1 MVISSKSPL
10 IKVMV
15 VAIAAIV
22 LLIPLAMLRDLV
34 SERTRMRDSAYEQVA
49 GGWGGPQ
56 LAGGPVIAIPVQLP
70 SSQCGAAVTRTWYV
84 LPETLDIRAR
94 ITVQDEPR
102 RVAIYDVPIFLASVE
117 MSAQFDLARHLARL
131 MRECPDAQPQIE
143 SARLFVPV
151 DDPRGVRDVRLSDAD
166 WVTPTLEPA
175 TGASLNGLTAPLIP
189 QSGIATGQR
198 SLKLSMEIA
207 GTRSFAFLP
216 LARAVDAEVSG
227 NWPHP
232 GFTRGFL
239 PTQRSVS
246 ASGFEARWRIL
257 ELNRAYGGA
266 WFVEDATREKLVGS
280 AFGVDI
286 VQPADLYQRV
296 ERSVKYG
303 GLFVAFTFLALF
315 LWERLGNRL
324 VHPIQYGLIGLSLS
338 VFYLL
343 LLALAEQ
350 IGFAAA
356 YAAAAVAQCAL
367 LGVFL
372 AGAFRDRRAGVGASS
387 SFAVMFT
394 VLYLLV
400 TSEEYSLLAG
410 SIVLFAMV
418 AAAMLLTRKL
428 DWYAREA

>member
-1 MVISSKSPL
+1 MVLSSKSPL
-10 IKVMV
+10 IKVMT

-22 LLIPLAMLRDLV
+22 LLIPLAMLRGLV
-34 SERTRMRDSAYEQVA
+34 SERTQMRDSAYAQVA
-49 GGWGGPQ
+49 SGWGGPQ
-56 LAGGPVIAIPVQLP
+56 LLGAPVLAIPVSEP
-70 SSQCGAAVTRTWYV
+70 GANGGTITRMWYV
-84 LPETLDIRAR
+84 LPESLDIRTG
-94 ITVQDEPR
+94 ITVQAEPR
-102 RVAIYDVPIFLASVE
+102 RVAIYDVPIFLASVQ
-117 MSAQFDLARHLARL
+117 MAAQFDLPRHLARL
-131 MRECPDAQPQIE
+131 MREVPDAQPQLE
-143 SARLFVPV
+143 SARLFLPV
-151 DDPRGVRDVRLSDAD
+151 EDPRGVRDVRLSEAD
-166 WVTPTLEPA
+166 WVMPTLEPA
-175 TGASLNGLTAPLIP
+175 TGASLTGLTAQLVA
-189 QSGIATGQR
+189 QSGIGTSQR
-198 SLKLSMEIA
+198 SLKVSMEVA
-207 GTRSFAFLP
+207 GTRSLGFLP
-216 LARAVDAEVSG
+216 MARSVAAHISG

-239 PTQRSVS
+239 PTERSSS
-246 ASGFEARWRIL
+246 ASGFEARWSVL

-266 WFVEDATREKLVGS
+266 WFVEQAEKQTILDS

-315 LWERLGNRL
+315 LWERLANRL

-356 YAAAAVAQCAL
+356 YGAAAVAQCAL
-367 LGVFL
+367 LGVYL
-372 AGAFRDRRAGVGASS
+372 AGAFRDRRAGIGSS
-387 SFAVMFT
+387 ASFALMFT

-400 TSEEYSLLAG
+400 TSEDYSLLAG
-410 SIVLFAMV
+410 SVVLFAMV

-428 DWYAREA
+428 DWYAKEA

>member
-1 MVISSKSPL
+1 MVLSSRSPM

-22 LLIPLAMLRDLV
+22 LLIPLAMLGGLV
-34 SERTRMRDSAYEQVA
+34 SERTQMRHSAYEQVA

-56 LAGGPVIAIPVQLP
+56 LAGGPVLAIPVTQTLG
-70 SSQCGAAVTRTWYV
+70 QNGTMVARTWYV
-84 LPETLDIRAR
+84 LPESLDIRAT
-94 ITVQDEPR
+94 ITVQEEPR
-102 RVAIYDVPIFLASVE
+102 RVAIYDVPIFVASVE
-117 MSAQFDLARHLARL
+117 MSAQFDVARHLARL
-131 MRECPDAQPQIE
+131 KREQPDAQVQIE
-143 SARLFVPV
+143 GARLFIPV
-151 DDPRGVRDVRLSDAD
+151 DDPRGVRDVRLIEAD
-166 WVTPTLEPA
+166 WVMPTLEPA
-175 TGASLNGLTAPLIP
+175 TGASLNGLTAQLVA
-189 QSGIATGQR
+189 QSGIETGPR

-207 GTRSFAFLP
+207 GTRSFSFLP
-216 LARAVDAEVSG
+216 LARSVDAHVRG

-232 GFTRGFL
+232 GFTRGYL
-239 PTQRSVS
+239 PTQRTVN
-246 ASGFEARWRIL
+246 ASGFDARWRIL
-257 ELNRAYGGA
+257 ELNRSYGGA
-266 WFVEDATREKLVGS
+266 WFAEDAPRPTLDSS

-303 GLFVAFTFLALF
+303 GLFIAFTFLALF
-315 LWERLGNRL
+315 LWERLANRL

-356 YAAAAVAQCAL
+356 YGAAAVAQCAL
-367 LGVFL
+367 LGVYL
-372 AGAFRDRRAGVGASS
+372 AGAFGDRRAGTGASG
-387 SFAVMFT
+387 SFAVMFA

-400 TSEEYSLLAG
+400 TSEDYSLLAG
-410 SIVLFAMV
+410 ALVLFAMV

-428 DWYAREA
+428 DWYAKEA

>member
-22 LLIPLAMLRDLV
+22 LLIPLAMLRELV
-34 SERTRMRDSAYEQVA
+34 SERTQMRDSAYDQVA

-56 LAGGPVIAIPVQLP
+56 LVGGPVIAIPVFQP
-70 SSQCGAAVTRTWYV
+70 TGENDKTIARTWYV
-84 LPETLDIRAR
+84 LPESLDIRST

-102 RVAIYDVPIFLASVE
+102 RVAIYDVPIFVVGLE
-117 MSAQFDLARHLARL
+117 MTAQFDVARHLARL
-131 MRECPDAQPQIE
+131 MREHPDVQPKLE
-143 SARLFVPV
+143 GARLFVPV
-151 DDPRGVRDVRLSDAD
+151 NDSRGVRDIRLAAAD
-166 WVTPTLEPA
+166 WIVPAFEPA
-175 TGASLNGLTAPLIP
+175 TGASLNGLTAQLVA
-189 QSGIATGQR
+189 QSGIETGPR

-207 GTRSFAFLP
+207 GTRSFGFLP
-216 LARAVDAEVSG
+216 MARSVDAQVSG

-246 ASGFEARWRIL
+246 DSGFEARWRIL
-257 ELNRAYGGA
+257 ELNRAYGAA
-266 WFVEDATREKLVGS
+266 WFAEDAPRETLIS
-280 AFGVDI
+280 STFGVDI

-315 LWERLGNRL
+315 LWERLALRL
-324 VHPIQYGLIGLSLS
+324 MHPIQYGLIGLSLS

-356 YAAAAVAQCAL
+356 YASAAVAQCTL
-367 LGVFL
+367 LGVYL
-372 AGAFRDRRAGVGASS
+372 AGAFRDRRAGIGASS
-387 SFAVMFT
+387 SFAVMFA

-400 TSEEYSLLAG
+400 TSEDYSLLAG
-410 SIVLFAMV
+410 AIVLFAMV

>member
-56 LAGGPVIAIPVQLP
+56 LAGGPVLAIPVSEP
-70 SSQCGAAVTRTWYV
+70 GEREPRIMRTWYV
-84 LPETLDIRAR
+84 LPESLDIRAT

-102 RVAIYDVPIFLASVE
+102 RVAIYDVPIFLAKVE
-117 MSAQFDLARHLARL
+117 MSAQFDVARHLARL
-131 MRECPDAQPQIE
+131 MREHPDAQPLIAG
-143 SARLFVPV
+143 ARLFVPMN
-151 DDPRGVRDVRLSDAD
+151 DPRGVRDVRLSDAD
-166 WVTPTLEPA
+166 WVMPTLEPT
-175 TGASLNGLTAPLIP
+175 TGASLKGLSAPLVP
-189 QSGIATGQR
+189 QSGIDTGVR
-198 SLKLSMEIA
+198 SLKLSMDIA
-207 GTRSFAFLP
+207 GTRSFSFLP
-216 LARAVDAEVSG
+216 MAREVDAQISG

-239 PTQRSVS
+239 PTERSVT
-246 ASGFEARWRIL
+246 ASGFDARWRIL
-257 ELNRAYGGA
+257 ELNRSYGAA
-266 WFVEDATREKLVGS
+266 WFPDDATAGNLLSS

-303 GLFVAFTFLALF
+303 GLFIAFTFLALF
-315 LWERLGNRL
+315 LWERLGQRL

-338 VFYLL
+338 IFYLL

-350 IGFAAA
+350 VGFAAA

-372 AGAFRDRRAGVGASS
+372 AGAFRDRRAGIGAAS

-410 SIVLFAMV
+410 SIVLFGMV